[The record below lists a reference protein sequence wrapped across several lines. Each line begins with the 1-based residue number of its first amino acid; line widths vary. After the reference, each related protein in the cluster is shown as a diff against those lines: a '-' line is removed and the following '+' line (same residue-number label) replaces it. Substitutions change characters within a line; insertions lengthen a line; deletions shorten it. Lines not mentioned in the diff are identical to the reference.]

1 MNHPISDESLKRFA
15 AGSASRQENRSIVA
29 HLLRGCAVC
38 AQKVRESVR
47 PEVPEDAYD
56 SVLGRITGER
66 TYRQDSWAKL
76 LHFERP
82 QAPAPVPV
90 RGSLAR

>member
-1 MNHPISDESLKRFA
+1 MDHTISDESLKRFA

-47 PEVPEDAYD
+47 PEIPEDAYNP
-56 SVLGRITGER
+56 VLGRITGDR
-66 TYRQDSWAKL
+66 TYRQDGWAKL

-82 QAPAPVPV
+82 QAPAPVAA

>member
-1 MNHPISDESLKRFA
+1 MDHPISEESLNRFA
-15 AGSASRQENRSIVA
+15 AGAASRQENRSIVA

-38 AQKVRESVR
+38 AQKVREGVR

-66 TYRQDSWAKL
+66 TYRQDGWAKL

-82 QAPAPVPV
+82 QAPAPVAA

>member
-1 MNHPISDESLKRFA
+1 MDHPISDESLNRFA
-15 AGSASRQENRSIVA
+15 AGSATRQENRSIVA

-47 PEVPEDAYD
+47 PEVPEDAYE
-56 SVLGRITGER
+56 SVLGRITGDR
-66 TYRQDSWAKL
+66 TYHQDRWAKL

-82 QAPAPVPV
+82 QAPVPV
-90 RGSLAR
+90 AARGSLAR